1 MKYIKSFKFW
11 LACLIVVYTFVGFVI
26 VPWFITNKVPAIL
39 KDKIGIN
46 LSLGKTSFNP
56 YTYELTLRNI
66 TLKDQNQKT
75 AFELKKFYVDY
86 TFFGILTKTFI
97 FNDILIDSARLY
109 ATINQDGNLNLL
121 NIMPKTIK
129 KAEPKATKKSSL
141 PSILLRHMSI
151 ANGEILVT
159 DTRSE
164 KNFTA
169 NLGPYNFTA
178 HDISTDKGELN
189 AYTFKTLI
197 DGKSELLW
205 KGGMSISPL
214 KLYGKISIKNLD
226 LPKLYKYALPDIGA
240 NLKQGSLSL
249 TLPYQIDMSKKI
261 EARINNAKLILTNI
275 DLNDKKSGKTLINTK
290 NISLNDFNLYW
301 PKQTI
306 FIDSFKIEGTNL
318 YAKLSKDGVINLAK
332 AFKIKSKP
340 EQNTTSSKPWKYLL
354 KNAILDDMNVF
365 FDNQQLKVPTKTQI
379 SKLSLHVSNI
389 SSNKKA
395 KIEYKLGL
403 VLNKNSKIKISGS
416 AKQLPLS
423 AKAKVNLANIQI
435 SDFENYLT
443 PFVNF
448 KIKKA
453 NLNARANVFVNLQ
466 NKLYI
471 NLSAS
476 TYVKKLQI
484 DTNAGKKLLA
494 WDDLR
499 VNGIKFKTKPMS
511 LIIKNIKLDKPFIVA
526 HVKKDGTTNFSNLVK
541 KSNKTTKTKS
551 NPIKIKI
558 GPMKLTNG
566 VTDYSDDSLPFPF
579 RTLIHDLNGD
589 ISTLDYGSTTPSI
602 VKFNGKID
610 KYGYADIEGVILP
623 FKIKKRADINVL
635 FKNIDLTSLTPYSG
649 KFLGYKIK
657 HGKLSMDLN
666 YKISNASLKGSNKI
680 NIDTLDL
687 GDTVKSKDALSLPLG
702 LAIALLKDSNNQI
715 NIDLPVAG
723 DMNNPDFSYGG
734 VVWGAIGHMITGIVT
749 APFRFLGSL
758 LGIKG
763 DDLKAIDF
771 KGGSFIIISTE
782 QEKLTNLEKIM
793 GKRPNIKL
801 EVNGGYD
808 EIVDTKALQKEQF
821 ITLVKSKFAK
831 IKKDTNS
838 SKSDR
843 YGTILKNL
851 YSKEFTLTKYNK
863 LKASFMVV
871 PKVDD
876 NKTKVKKELKK
887 PKQIKKPVLNVTAF
901 NDKMQNTLINNIKIS
916 KEKLEAL
923 ANNRA
928 KAIIDTLVTK
938 YKINPKRVK
947 VLKPISQEAK
957 RGKWIGSKI
966 SISM

>member
-11 LACLIVVYTFVGFVI
+11 LAFLIVIYTLVGFVI
-26 VPWFITNKVPAIL
+26 VPWFITNKIPPIL

-46 LSLGKTSFNP
+46 LTLGKTSFNP

-75 AFELKKFYVDY
+75 AFELKRFYVDY
-86 TFFGILTKTFI
+86 TFFGVLTKTFI
-97 FNDILIDSARLY
+97 FNDILIDSAKLY

-151 ANGEILVT
+151 KNGEILVK
-159 DTRSE
+159 DASND

-178 HDISTDKGELN
+178 HDISTDKNKLN

-214 KLYGKISIKNLD
+214 KLYGKISIKKLD
-226 LPKLYKYALPDIGA
+226 LPKLYRYALPDIGA
-240 NLKQGSLSL
+240 DLKQGSLSL

-261 EARINNAKLILTNI
+261 EARINNAKLTLTDI
-275 DLNDKKSGKTLINTK
+275 DLNDKKSGKTLINAK
-290 NISLNDFNLYW
+290 NISLDDLDLYW
-301 PKQTI
+301 PRQI
-306 FIDSFKIEGTNL
+306 ISIDSFKIQGTNL
-318 YAKLSKDGVINLAK
+318 YAKLSKDGVMNLAK
-332 AFKIKSKP
+332 AFEIKSKP
-340 EQNTTSSKPWKYLL
+340 SKQESNTTSSKPWKYIL
-354 KNAILDDMNVF
+354 KNAILDDANIY

-395 KIEYKLGL
+395 RIKYQLGL
-403 VLNKNSKIKISGS
+403 VLNKNSKVKITGS

-423 AKAKVNLANIQI
+423 AKAKVNLTNIQI

-453 NLNARANVFVNLQ
+453 SVNIKASVFANFQ
-466 NKLYI
+466 NKPYI

-484 DTNAGKKLLA
+484 DTNADKKLLA
-494 WDDLR
+494 WDILR

-511 LIIKNIKLDKPFIVA
+511 LVIKNISLNKPFIVA

-541 KSNKTTKTKS
+541 KSDKTTKTKS

-566 VTDYSDDSLPFPF
+566 LTDYSDDSLPFPF

-589 ISTLDYGSTTPSI
+589 ISTLDFGSTTPST
-602 VKFNGKID
+602 VKFDGKID
-610 KYGYADIEGVILP
+610 KYGYADIEGVIMP
-623 FKIKKRADINVL
+623 FKIKKRANIDVL

-687 GDTVKSKDALSLPLG
+687 GDTVKSKDAISLPLG
-702 LAIALLKDSNNQI
+702 LAIALLKDSNGQI
-715 NIDLPVAG
+715 DIDLPVAG

-771 KGGSFIIISTE
+771 KGGSFTIISTE
-782 QEKLTNLEKIM
+782 QEKLANLEKIM

-801 EVNGGYD
+801 EINGGYD

-821 ITLVKSKFAK
+821 IALVKSKFAK
-831 IKKDTNS
+831 MKKDTNS

-863 LKASFMVV
+863 LKASFMVI

-876 NKTKVKKELKK
+876 NKTKQAKK
-887 PKQIKKPVLNVTAF
+887 PILNITAF
-901 NDKMQNTLINNIKIS
+901 NDKMQNTLISNIKIS
-916 KEKLEAL
+916 KQKLEKLAKD
-923 ANNRA
+923 RA
-928 KAIIDTLVTK
+928 KAIKNTLATK
-938 YKINPKRVK
+938 YKIDPKRVK
-947 VLKPISQEAK
+947 ILKPIPQKAK

-966 SISM
+966 GISM